1 MRQPA
6 KAQRLDDLETDFRPL
21 LISCLR
27 ECKSG
32 RWGLFGHNDDTDGA
46 KYLDWK
52 DGKNLKEI
60 AQQIHDLRS
69 EFGQPNP
76 LVERFLHYC
85 SLRGPNVPGEPKLAK
100 AFLDEI
106 EKGRSNRNSGDKL
119 VGYSIRE

>member
-1 MRQPA
+1 MRRSP
-6 KAQRLDDLETDFRPL
+6 KSQRLDDLENDFRPL

-27 ECKSG
+27 ECQNG
-32 RWGLFGHNDDTDGA
+32 RWGLFGQNDDSDGA

-52 DGKNLKEI
+52 DGSNLKEI

-69 EFGQPNP
+69 EFGQPNL

-85 SLRGPNVPGEPKLAK
+85 SLRGPNALGEPKLAK

-106 EKGRSNRNSGDKL
+106 QKGDFSRG
-119 VGYSIRE
+119 

>member
-1 MRQPA
+1 MRQPIN
-6 KAQRLDDLETDFRPL
+6 AQRLNELEGDFRPL
-21 LISCLR
+21 LIACLR
-27 ECKSG
+27 QCQNG
-32 RWGLFGHNDDTDGA
+32 RWGLFGQNDGTDGA

-52 DGKNLKEI
+52 DRENLKEM
-60 AQQIHDLRS
+60 ARQIRTLRG

-106 EKGRSNRNSGDKL
+106 QKGEFDRP
-119 VGYSIRE
+119 